1 MAARILV
8 VDDERSMREMLE
20 ILLRKAGHA
29 VVLEEDVPA
38 ACARIAEEEF
48 DLVITDLRIGRHS
61 GLEILER
68 TRAAWPHTEVV
79 VITAFASTEN
89 AVQAMKL
96 GAYDYVIKPF
106 KVDEMLVVVEKA
118 LEKRALVRENVSL
131 RKQLGERTR
140 SGGMIGRSPPMREL
154 FTLIERVAPS
164 RTTVLV
170 SGESGVGKELVARAI
185 HERSPRAAGPFVA
198 VNCGAIP
205 EGLIESELFGH
216 EKGAFTGATHAKPG
230 LFEMASGGTLF
241 LDEVGE
247 LPLQVQVKL
256 LRALQQR
263 TIRAVGGVKD
273 VEVDVRIV
281 AATNRDLAAE
291 VQAGRFRED
300 LFYRL
305 NVIGLKVPPLRERR
319 EDVLLLAEHFL
330 QRFGAEQG
338 RKLELSR
345 EAQAA
350 LFDYDFPGNVR
361 ELENLME
368 RAATLS
374 ESPLIDPE
382 VFPAHVRGRSASAA
396 SVAAPM
402 AGDGIPPDFDLQA
415 WLDACERQMLEKALV
430 QTGGN
435 KTEAARLLG
444 ITFRSMRYRLEK
456 LQMDGSEG
464 APAEAREG

>member
-1 MAARILV
+1 MARILV

-20 ILLRKAGHA
+20 ILLRKAGHS
-29 VVLEEDVPA
+29 VVLEEDGPS
-38 ACARIAEEEF
+38 ACARVAEEEF
-48 DLVITDLRIGRHS
+48 DLVVSDLRIGRHS
-61 GLEILER
+61 GIEVLER
-68 TRAAWPHTEVV
+68 TKAVWPHTEVV
-79 VITAFASTEN
+79 IITAFAATEN

-106 KVDEMLVVVEKA
+106 KVDELLVVVGKA
-118 LEKRALVRENVSL
+118 LEKRAIVRENVSL
-131 RKQLGERTR
+131 KLQLGERTR
-140 SGGMIGRSPPMREL
+140 VGGLLGKSVAMREL
-154 FTLIERVAPS
+154 FSLVTRVAAA

-170 SGESGVGKELVARAI
+170 TGESGVGKELVARAI
-185 HERSPRAAGPFVA
+185 HERSPRAEKEFVA

-216 EKGAFTGATHAKPG
+216 ERGAFTGANHAKPG
-230 LFEMASGGTLF
+230 LFEVAHGGTLF
-241 LDEVGE
+241 LDEIGE

-263 TIRAVGGVKD
+263 TIRSVGGVKD

-281 AATNRDLAAE
+281 AATNRDLAEE
-291 VQAGRFRED
+291 VRAGRFRED

-330 QRFGAEQG
+330 RRFGEEQG
-338 RKLELSR
+338 RELHLSR

-350 LFDYDFPGNVR
+350 LLDYDFPGNVR

-374 ESPLIDPE
+374 EQGLIDPD
-382 VFPAHVRGRSASAA
+382 VYPAQVRGREGSAA

-402 AGDGIPPDFDLQA
+402 AGEGIPPQFDLQA
-415 WLDACERQMLEKALV
+415 WLDACERQMLEKALA

-435 KTEAARLLG
+435 KTEAARVLG
-444 ITFRSMRYRLEK
+444 ITFRSIRYRLAK
-456 LQMDGSEG
+456 LQMETPQGSTE
-464 APAEAREG
+464 AEPN